1 ILVIFGF
8 IYLLRAPLLVGIAE
22 AWIVRQDLER
32 ADAIMLLGGRIQKRA
47 FEAAR
52 LYREGYATKVIVADV
67 ELQPTDVS
75 GITVSE
81 TELMEQVLLKNGV
94 PKEAIAT
101 VGNQVTST
109 HDEALALRAWVKA
122 NGSRKVLV
130 PTELFHTRRVNWIF
144 QKALKGT
151 GAAIR
156 VRALDPLKYSSLNWW
171 QQEAGLIDFQRE
183 IVKFTYYL
191 ITY

>member
-1 ILVIFGF
+1 MKAEAKDVIRPSGLGLEEAEFRVPTLAKWVVRAGCILVIFGF

-32 ADAIMLLGGRIQKRA
+32 ADAIMLLGGGIQKRA

-94 PKEAIAT
+94 PKEAI
-101 VGNQVTST
+101 
-109 HDEALALRAWVKA
+109 
-122 NGSRKVLV
+122 
-130 PTELFHTRRVNWIF
+130 
-144 QKALKGT
+144 
-151 GAAIR
+151 
-156 VRALDPLKYSSLNWW
+156 
-171 QQEAGLIDFQRE
+171 
-183 IVKFTYYL
+183 
-191 ITY
+191 